1 MAVMICGN
9 FLLSPLSILSSSSS
23 SSRLQLSAPRC
34 SIMDDTHKQS
44 RSKFLEFP
52 YVSAPHKNLM
62 LDLVSKVEDRFQ
74 SQLLPC
80 SLPPDV
86 QYYKSNSGTSQVSL
100 HITPGNTESPID
112 FVRGSWVHAELPTGG
127 SLNITSLSAYLNS
140 SNDAP
145 NFVFELIRSSPT
157 MLIVVLDLPPRKDL
171 VLWPDYLKT
180 FYEDTKLDTHRQA
193 LEKIPEVQP
202 YVTSSL
208 FIRTVASPTAIFIR
222 IQTED
227 DGGERIDG
235 IISDHITR
243 FQRKCWGYGWIIVPV
258 PREKSERKIK
268 LI

>member
-1 MAVMICGN
+1 MICGH
-9 FLLSPLSILSSSSS
+9 FQLSPFSILSSSSS

-34 SIMDDTHKQS
+34 SIMDDTHKQG

-100 HITPGNTESPID
+100 HITPGNTESP
-112 FVRGSWVHAELPTGG
+112 
-127 SLNITSLSAYLNS
+127 
-140 SNDAP
+140 
-145 NFVFELIRSSPT
+145 
-157 MLIVVLDLPPRKDL
+157 
-171 VLWPDYLKT
+171 
-180 FYEDTKLDTHRQA
+180 A
-193 LEKIPEVQP
+193 LGKIPEVQP

-235 IISDHITR
+235 IISDHIDPISKEVLGIWLDHCACAER
-243 FQRKCWGYGWIIVPV
+243 EVGEEDKAYLRKRDGVIRNKTIEVDLGSSF
-258 PREKSERKIK
+258 PRLFGPEAAKQILEAIK
-268 LI
+268 EYFTI

>member
-1 MAVMICGN
+1 MVVMICGH
-9 FLLSPLSILSSSSS
+9 FQLSPFSILSSSSS

-34 SIMDDTHKQS
+34 SIMDDTHKQG

-100 HITPGNTESPID
+100 HITPGNTESP
-112 FVRGSWVHAELPTGG
+112 
-127 SLNITSLSAYLNS
+127 
-140 SNDAP
+140 
-145 NFVFELIRSSPT
+145 LI
-157 MLIVVLDLPPRKDL
+157 
-171 VLWPDYLKT
+171 KT

-193 LEKIPEVQP
+193 LGKIPEVQP

-235 IISDHITR
+235 IISDHIDPISKEVLGIWLDHCACAER
-243 FQRKCWGYGWIIVPV
+243 EVGEEDKAYLRKRDGVIRNKTIEVDLGSSF
-258 PREKSERKIK
+258 PRLFGPEAAKQILEAIK
-268 LI
+268 EYFTI